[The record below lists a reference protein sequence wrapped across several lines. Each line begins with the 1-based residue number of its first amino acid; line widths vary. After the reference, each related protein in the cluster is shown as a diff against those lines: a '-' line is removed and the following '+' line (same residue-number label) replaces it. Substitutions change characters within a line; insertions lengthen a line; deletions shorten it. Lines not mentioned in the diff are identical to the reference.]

1 MKFCLLASGSKGNC
15 LYVEQGGKALLVD
28 CGLSAKETLRRL
40 ELRGLDPAAVEGIV
54 VTHEHGDHVRG
65 VRVTAKRLGGV
76 PVMTT
81 TGTASQAKWGGPVEV
96 SPITAGRD
104 FRLAGFTLH
113 PFTLPHDAADH
124 IGLVIEANGT
134 RLGLATDLGQATK
147 LAANRLAGCRALII
161 EANHDP
167 VMLAEGKYPPWLQ
180 QRIRSSHGHL
190 SNQQG
195 ADFIAQLHHGEL
207 AQVVL
212 AHLSQENND
221 PGLARRLAAAVLEGL
236 HSRTGLAVAG
246 QHEPTEVIEI

>member
-15 LYVEQGGKALLVD
+15 LYVEQDGKALLVD
-28 CGLSAKETLRRL
+28 CGLSAKETMRRL
-40 ELRGLDPAAVEGIV
+40 ELRGLNPSAIEGIV
-54 VTHEHGDHVRG
+54 VTHEHSDHVRG
-65 VRVTAKRLGGV
+65 VRVTANRLGGV

-81 TGTASQAKWGGPVEV
+81 TGTATQAKWGGPLEV
-96 SPITAGRD
+96 TSITAGRE

-113 PFTLPHDAADH
+113 PFTLPHDAADPV
-124 IGLVIEANGT
+124 GLVLEGGGT

-147 LAANRLAGCRALII
+147 LAANRLTGCRALII

-167 VMLAEGKYPPWLQ
+167 ILLAEGKYPPWLQ
-180 QRIRSSHGHL
+180 QRIRSRHGHL

-195 ADFIAQLHHGEL
+195 ADFIARLHHADL

-212 AHLSQENND
+212 AHLSEENND
-221 PGLARRLAAAVLEGL
+221 PDLALNLAAGVLEGL
-236 HSRTGLAVAG
+236 HSRTGLKVAS